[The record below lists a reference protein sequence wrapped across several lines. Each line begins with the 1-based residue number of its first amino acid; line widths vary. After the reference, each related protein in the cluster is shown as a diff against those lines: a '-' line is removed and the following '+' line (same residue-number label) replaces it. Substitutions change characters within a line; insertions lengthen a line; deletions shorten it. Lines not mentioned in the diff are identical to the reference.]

1 MILVINIYYNYTL
14 SICLDQKEIFFKQ
27 ILILK
32 INLMK
37 LIMIFMLYL
46 NLVLNL
52 DFLNYIINL
61 FYEFFLLLV

>member
-46 NLVLNL
+46 NLVLDL

-61 FYEFFLLLV
+61 LYEFYLLLV